1 MANATKRV
9 LAAAL
14 KERLARQRLDEITI
28 QSLVDDAQVSRKTFY
43 YHFQDVYALLEW
55 LFLEEGKRV
64 LEGNVGASTWQIG
77 MRRIFAYGQENK
89 TVILNVYRC
98 LEDREGLLEIHI
110 SRLVRPLLER
120 IFDEM
125 PYSGQVD
132 QEDRK
137 LILDFLRFRTGGAL
151 PAVDWERDEA
161 GRRTADGPAGPYLQ
175 REYGEPHPAVS
186 ERGELRG
193 RRTQQVVSLQFGR
206 TDRSNGH
213 RMGCGKAT

>member
-1 MANATKRV
+1 MPNFTKKAIKDSFWKLLNEQPLSQISVR
-9 LAAAL
+9 
-14 KERLARQRLDEITI
+14 EIVEECGI
-28 QSLVDDAQVSRKTFY
+28 NRNSFY

-137 LILDFLRFRTGGAL
+137 LILDFYAFGLVELFLRWIGNGMKPDGGQL
-151 PAVDWERDEA
+151 MDRLDRIFSGSMES
-161 GRRTADGPAGPYLQ
+161 LIQ
-175 REYGEPHPAVS
+175 RCLNGES
-186 ERGELRG
+186 
-193 RRTQQVVSLQFGR
+193 
-206 TDRSNGH
+206 
-213 RMGCGKAT
+213 

>member
-1 MANATKRV
+1 MANATKRI

-64 LEGNVGASTWQIG
+64 LVGNVGASTWQIG
-77 MRRIFAYGQENK
+77 MRRVVADGQENK

-137 LILDFLRFRTGGAL
+137 LILDFYAFGLVELFLRWIGNGMKPDGGQL
-151 PAVDWERDEA
+151 MDRLDRIFSGSMES
-161 GRRTADGPAGPYLQ
+161 LIQ
-175 REYGEPHPAVS
+175 RCLNGES
-186 ERGELRG
+186 
-193 RRTQQVVSLQFGR
+193 
-206 TDRSNGH
+206 
-213 RMGCGKAT
+213 

>member
-1 MANATKRV
+1 MKLANATKRV

-137 LILDFLRFRTGGAL
+137 LILDFYAFGLVELFLRWIGNGMKPDGGQLMDRLDRIFSGSMESLIQRCLTG
-151 PAVDWERDEA
+151 E
-161 GRRTADGPAGPYLQ
+161 
-175 REYGEPHPAVS
+175 S
-186 ERGELRG
+186 
-193 RRTQQVVSLQFGR
+193 
-206 TDRSNGH
+206 
-213 RMGCGKAT
+213 

>member
-1 MANATKRV
+1 MELANATKRV

-137 LILDFLRFRTGGAL
+137 LILDFYAFGLVELFLRWIGNGMKPDGGQL
-151 PAVDWERDEA
+151 MDRLDRIFSGSMES
-161 GRRTADGPAGPYLQ
+161 LIQ
-175 REYGEPHPAVS
+175 RCLNGES
-186 ERGELRG
+186 
-193 RRTQQVVSLQFGR
+193 
-206 TDRSNGH
+206 
-213 RMGCGKAT
+213 

>member
-1 MANATKRV
+1 MKLANATKRV

-137 LILDFLRFRTGGAL
+137 LILDFYAFGLVELFLRWIGNGMKPDGGQL
-151 PAVDWERDEA
+151 MDRLDRIFSGSMES
-161 GRRTADGPAGPYLQ
+161 LIQ
-175 REYGEPHPAVS
+175 RCLNGES
-186 ERGELRG
+186 
-193 RRTQQVVSLQFGR
+193 
-206 TDRSNGH
+206 
-213 RMGCGKAT
+213 

>member
-1 MANATKRV
+1 MELANATKRV

-98 LEDREGLLEIHI
+98 LEDREGLLELHI
-110 SRLVRPLLER
+110 SRLVRPRLER
-120 IFDEM
+120 IVDEM

-137 LILDFLRFRTGGAL
+137 LILDFYAFGLVELFLRWIGNGMKPDGGQL
-151 PAVDWERDEA
+151 MDRLDRIFSGSMES
-161 GRRTADGPAGPYLQ
+161 LIQ
-175 REYGEPHPAVS
+175 RCLNGES
-186 ERGELRG
+186 
-193 RRTQQVVSLQFGR
+193 
-206 TDRSNGH
+206 
-213 RMGCGKAT
+213 